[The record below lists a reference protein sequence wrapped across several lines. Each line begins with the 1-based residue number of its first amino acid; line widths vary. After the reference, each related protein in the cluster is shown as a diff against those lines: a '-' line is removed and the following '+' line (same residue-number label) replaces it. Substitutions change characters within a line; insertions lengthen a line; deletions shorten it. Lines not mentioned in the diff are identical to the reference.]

1 MSDAEQFVL
10 LQEIMDLRE
19 SLGEVFLDPTTMIVI
34 TMALIAVV
42 NLLVWVWSRRDP
54 WMRNYVML
62 LISVGSVS
70 IGMII
75 VNYAM
80 ITQYDMEEYR
90 MLCETYRTLYGPLPW
105 EVA

>member
-1 MSDAEQFVL
+1 MSDAEQIVL
-10 LQEIMDLRE
+10 LQGIMELRE
-19 SLGEVFLDPTTMIVI
+19 SLGDVFLDPTTMIVI
-34 TMALIAVV
+34 TVALIAVV
-42 NLLVWVWSRRDP
+42 NLLVWVWYKRDP
-54 WMRNYVML
+54 GMRNYAMF
-62 LISVGSVS
+62 LISVGSIS

>member
-1 MSDAEQFVL
+1 MSDVEQFVL
-10 LQEIMDLRE
+10 LQGIMDLRE
-19 SLGEVFLDPTTMIVI
+19 SLGDVFLDPTTMIVI
-34 TMALIAVV
+34 TMALIVVV
-42 NLLVWVWSRRDP
+42 NLLAWVWYRRDP
-54 WMRNYVML
+54 QVRNYVML

-75 VNYAM
+75 VDYAM
-80 ITQYDMEEYR
+80 IIQHDMEEYG

>member
-10 LQEIMDLRE
+10 LQEIMELRE
-19 SLGEVFLDPTTMIVI
+19 SLGDVFLDPTTMIVI

-62 LISVGSVS
+62 LISVGSIS

-105 EVA
+105 EVV

>member
-1 MSDAEQFVL
+1 MSDAEQIVL
-10 LQEIMDLRE
+10 LQGIMELRE
-19 SLGEVFLDPTTMIVI
+19 SLGDVFLDPTTMIVI
-34 TMALIAVV
+34 TVALIAVV
-42 NLLVWVWSRRDP
+42 NLLVWVWRRRDP
-54 WMRNYVML
+54 QVRNYVML

-75 VNYAM
+75 VDYAM
-80 ITQYDMEEYR
+80 ITQHDMEEYR

>member
-1 MSDAEQFVL
+1 MSDVEQIVL

-19 SLGEVFLDPTTMIVI
+19 SLGDVFLDPTTTIVI

-42 NLLVWVWSRRDP
+42 NLLVWVWRRRDP

-62 LISVGSVS
+62 LISVGSIG

-80 ITQYDMEEYR
+80 ITQYNMGEYEL
-90 MLCETYRTLYGPLPW
+90 MCETYRALYGPLPW
-105 EVA
+105 EMA

>member
-10 LQEIMDLRE
+10 LQEIMELRE
-19 SLGEVFLDPTTMIVI
+19 SLGDVFLDPTTMIVI

-42 NLLVWVWSRRDP
+42 NLLAWVWSRRDP
-54 WMRNYVML
+54 WMRNYAML

-90 MLCETYRTLYGPLPW
+90 MLCETYRILYGPLPW
-105 EVA
+105 EMV

>member
-54 WMRNYVML
+54 WMRNYVMI

>member
-1 MSDAEQFVL
+1 MSDAEQIVL

-19 SLGEVFLDPTTMIVI
+19 SLGDVFLDPTTMIVI
-34 TMALIAVV
+34 TMALIAVI
-42 NLLVWVWSRRDP
+42 NLLVWIWYKRDP
-54 WMRNYVML
+54 QVRIYVML

-80 ITQYDMEEYR
+80 ITQNDMEEYR
-90 MLCETYRTLYGPLPW
+90 MLCETYRALYGPLPW
-105 EVA
+105 EMA